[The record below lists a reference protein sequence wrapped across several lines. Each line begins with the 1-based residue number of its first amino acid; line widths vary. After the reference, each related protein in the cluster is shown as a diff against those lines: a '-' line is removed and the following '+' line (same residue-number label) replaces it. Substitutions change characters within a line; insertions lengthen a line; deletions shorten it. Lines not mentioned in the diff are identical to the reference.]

1 MLSGDLYHLRI
12 SRADRRV
19 PVFNVDPEMSLQ
31 SMDKVEAFVAEEE
44 AMFWIQHDLELFQTL
59 QTAPRYYE

>member
-1 MLSGDLYHLRI
+1 
-12 SRADRRV
+12 
-19 PVFNVDPEMSLQ
+19 MSLQ